1 MSTTTTTPCP
11 PELERSL
18 AQRRAALQSANT
30 IRTKRAEL
38 KRQITAGEASVT
50 DALRDRPEWLHT
62 CKVYTLLLAIP
73 GIGEVKAMRWMAQLG
88 ISHSKTVG
96 GISWDQR
103 RRLVA
108 FLEER

>member
-11 PELERSL
+11 PELQRSL
-18 AQRRAALQSANT
+18 AQRRAALERANDV
-30 IRTKRAEL
+30 RVKRAEI
-38 KRQITAGEASVT
+38 KRQINRGEASVT

-62 CKVYTLLLAIP
+62 CKVYTLLLAMP
-73 GIGEVKAMRWMAQLG
+73 GIGSVKAMRWMAQLD

>member
-1 MSTTTTTPCP
+1 MSTTTTTPYP

-18 AQRRAALQSANT
+18 LQRRQALESANV
-30 IRTKRAEL
+30 IRSKRAEL

-62 CKVYTLLLAIP
+62 CKVYTLLLAMP
-73 GIGEVKAMRWMAQLG
+73 GIGSTKAMRWMAQLD

-96 GISWDQR
+96 GISREQR

>member
-11 PELERSL
+11 PGLERSL
-18 AQRRAALQSANT
+18 AQRLSALENANV
-30 IRTKRAEL
+30 IRYKRAEL
-38 KRQITAGEASVT
+38 KRKINTGEASVT
-50 DALRDRPEWLHT
+50 DALTDRPEWLHT
-62 CKVYTLLLAIP
+62 CKVYTLLLAMP
-73 GIGEVKAMRWMAQLG
+73 GIGTVKAMRWMAQLG